1 MSPCKVLYF
10 GTYDKTYSRNRIMI
24 AGLRAAGV
32 EVIECHIPLWHG
44 TADKVAAA
52 RGELAAVIGRA
63 IKAYFDLL
71 RVYWP
76 LRHSYDVMMLGYAGH
91 FDVFLARFLSWLA
104 RCPLV
109 FDVFM
114 SLYLIAS
121 ERQLPARHILRWLEY
136 LAYQLPDLL
145 IIDTAEYEAW
155 LRQAYGLARA
165 RIELVPTGADNQV
178 FKPLPPRSPDGMLRV
193 IYYGTFIRNH
203 GIDYIIEAAR
213 LLVDCP
219 AVRFELVGTGPERG
233 PAEALVRR
241 YGLTNVTFIDWLE
254 QAELIDHVAQAD
266 VCLGAFGQTPQ
277 SLMTIQ
283 NKIYEGLAM
292 GRPVVTGDSPTV
304 RAVLLHGEHVY
315 LVDRAHPQALA
326 DALLILY
333 NDPALRLRLA
343 ENGQR
348 LFSERFTI
356 ETLGRRTWEHVQSI
370 KDNFHP
376 GRLGTR

>member
-1 MSPCKVLYF
+1 MPSGRILYF
-10 GTYDKTYSRNRIMI
+10 GTYDCDYSRNRIMI

-32 EVIECHIPLWHG
+32 EVIECHIPLWRG

-52 RGELAAVIGRA
+52 QGSLVIALGRA
-63 IKAYFDLL
+63 SKAYLKLL

-76 LRHSYDVMMLGYAGH
+76 LRHAYDVMMLGYAGH
-91 FDVFLARFLSWLA
+91 FDVFLARLLSWLA
-104 RCPLV
+104 RRPLV

-121 ERQLPARHILRWLEY
+121 ERQLPARHFLWWVEY
-136 LAYQLPDLL
+136 LAYRLPDLL

-165 RIELVPTGADNQV
+165 RIELVPTGADNHV

-203 GIDYIIEAAR
+203 GIDYIIEAAH
-213 LLVDCP
+213 LLAEYPTVQ
-219 AVRFELVGTGPERG
+219 FELLGAGPERG
-233 PAEALVRR
+233 LAEALVQR

-292 GRPVVTGDSPTV
+292 GRPVITGDSPTV
-304 RAVLLHGEHVY
+304 RATLSHGEHVY
-315 LVDRAHPQALA
+315 LVDRAHPQALT
-326 DALLILY
+326 DALFILY
-333 NDPALRLRLA
+333 SDPFLRLRLA

-348 LFSERFTI
+348 LFSQRFTI
-356 ETLGRRTWEHVQSI
+356 EILGRHVLEHLRPLLS
-370 KDNFHP
+370 KDVRP
-376 GRLGTR
+376 S